1 MDQRDY
7 CRIEEGLTRKLLS
20 IRTDGVLMQ
29 GTVHYGPAFSD
40 DIKDRCGNEHR
51 VGILFLNPGYLPRSA
66 RGDLY
71 VRMAD
76 QLARNGHLVFR
87 FDLPGLGESPGDL
100 PENVLPFFVKVQ
112 TGQYAQETSLLV
124 QEIVRQFGLQG
135 LVLAGICGG
144 AVTAL
149 FAAQKC
155 IPGMVTGLVLLD
167 PTFKTFSAQ
176 PAPQAPRTGIARVWS
191 DAWGRIRAM
200 NVRIRAKVVR
210 TEFGERMSVAYALI
224 KKAARILLLNRLPA
238 NSNMA
243 LIRCWRE
250 QAVGGMPILVFNA
263 DSEARRLDEYDYS
276 SYLLKGASRNTTWV
290 TIEETNHSFLEGKAP
305 EVLQE
310 HITQWLATHFSN
322 MA

>member
-1 MDQRDY
+1 MDRSDY
-7 CRIEEGLTRKLLS
+7 CQIEEGLTRKLLS
-20 IRTDGVLMQ
+20 IRTSGGLLQ
-29 GTVHYGPAFSD
+29 GTVHYGPAFSND
-40 DIKDRCGNEHR
+40 LRDRYGNEHR
-51 VGILFLNPGYLPRSA
+51 VGVLFLNPGYLPRSA

-87 FDLPGLGESPGDL
+87 FDLPGLGESSGEL

-112 TGQYAQETSLLV
+112 TGQYAPETSLLV

-155 IPGMVTGLVLLD
+155 NPGTVTGLVLLD

-176 PAPQAPRTGIARVWS
+176 LPPKAPKTGFARAWT
-191 DAWGRIRAM
+191 DAWGKFLGTNA
-200 NVRIRAKVVR
+200 RIRAKIVR
-210 TEFGERMSVAYALI
+210 TDFGERLSVAYALI
-224 KKAARILLLNRLPA
+224 KKAARILLLNKLPA

-243 LIRCWRE
+243 LIRCWRD
-250 QAVGGMPILVFNA
+250 QATGGLPILVFNA

-276 SYLLKGASRNTTWV
+276 GYLLKGASRNTTWV

-305 EVLQE
+305 EILQE
-310 HITQWLATHFSN
+310 NITKWLSTHFIN
-322 MA
+322 LA